1 MLGVTHD
8 QNKQKYPFHDLMT
21 LTEEAEKLGKKAM
34 QLGLISSLTVY
45 VFPDCWQFSFSNFQE
60 SKLLAPQ
67 EAYLRFRK
75 LISSAVAETE
85 STDN

>member
-1 MLGVTHD
+1 MLTVKTIKKSQEYHF
-8 QNKQKYPFHDLMT
+8 QDLMT
-21 LTEEAEKLGKKAM
+21 LAEEAEKLGKKAM

-45 VFPDCWQFSFSNFQE
+45 VFPDCWQFSFSNLQE

-75 LISSAVAETE
+75 LISSASNLKENA
-85 STDN
+85 